1 MKFVKYHI
9 SIILPLFLLLFSV
22 ESFFALKGVIDN
34 YEKKLSSEYSIVVV
48 SKVPLDKKN
57 IKKEIKYFDSLKLS
71 DTDSLI
77 NSLKNSMGEKN
88 LQKLKNALPLFYSIK
103 LNHLPTEKE
112 LNNIKEK
119 LLGYTGVE
127 KVVTFKRSYSK
138 FYNFLLFDKSVL
150 MYFTVLV
157 MIIVLLLIIKQ
168 AEVWIFE
175 HKQRFEIMS
184 ILGAPF
190 WMKSAMLYRVV
201 IVDAIISSISVW
213 AIFFYLFHSVKFI
226 SYVEKMGVRLPAF
239 EWLKEGGILL
249 GIGIIVS
256 IISVTFA
263 ILQLNK
269 EEQI

>member
-9 SIILPLFLLLFSV
+9 SIILPLFLLLFSL
-22 ESFFALKGVIDN
+22 ESFFILNGVINN

-57 IKKEIKYFDSLKLS
+57 IKKEIKYFYSLKLS
-71 DTDSLI
+71 DTDNLI
-77 NSLKNSMGEKN
+77 NSLKSSMGDKN
-88 LQKLKNALPLFYSIK
+88 FQKLKNALPLFYSIK
-103 LNHLPTEKE
+103 LNNLPTEKE
-112 LNNIKEK
+112 LNDIKEK
-119 LLGYTGVE
+119 LLSYTGVE

-138 FYNFLLFDKSVL
+138 FYNFLLFDKTLL

-175 HKQRFEIMS
+175 HKQKFEIMS

-201 IVDAIISSISVW
+201 IVDAIISSLSVW
-213 AIFFYLFHSVKFI
+213 MIFFYLVHSAKFI
-226 SYVEKMGVRLPAF
+226 SYIEKMGVTLPIF
-239 EWLKEGGILL
+239 DWLENGGVLFGA
-249 GIGIIVS
+249 GIVVS
-256 IISVTFA
+256 IVSVTFA